1 MILITGQ
8 HILNLVKR
16 IVKVNLETMGMDQR
30 GDIKQGLPNI
40 PLVLIEWGF
49 LLN

>member
-16 IVKVNLETMGMDQR
+16 IVKVNLETMAIVD
-30 GDIKQGLPNI
+30 GLHA
-40 PLVLIEWGF
+40 LEEK
-49 LLN
+49 